1 MDAGMGG
8 GMSSNDSNPAA
19 MCKASRGPGWKFR
32 LRSGLCPA
40 PHYSRPARRSGTS
53 KRDGRDANRPIAF
66 KQSKVPAQPPRLAA
80 TKFEYLRAIDPAPKT
95 RAEILADGIFAV
107 AMTILVLDIRL
118 PPLIGDIPDAQYLH
132 SVLALWPKLIVF
144 VASFIA
150 LARLWQLHRNIFH
163 FLARSDQQLLFWNLL
178 SLMFLCLLPFTT
190 SLAGE
195 HPNFSLSAA
204 IYAGNVLMLNL
215 VYRGMWHHAS
225 YQDQLLRSNLDPA
238 VGHVITRTF
247 NVDFVLI
254 LAALGLSYLNSLL
267 SIGLILVHQL
277 VMFFGPPMF
286 KGRQV

>member
-1 MDAGMGG
+1 M
-8 GMSSNDSNPAA
+8 
-19 MCKASRGPGWKFR
+19 KF
-32 LRSGLCPA
+32 
-40 PHYSRPARRSGTS
+40 
-53 KRDGRDANRPIAF
+53 D
-66 KQSKVPAQPPRLAA
+66 
-80 TKFEYLRAIDPAPKT
+80 YLRAIDPAPKT
-95 RAEILADGIFAV
+95 RAEVLADGIFAV

-118 PPLIGDIPDAQYLH
+118 PPLAGDISAAQYLN

-150 LARLWQLHRNIFH
+150 LGRLWQLHRNIFH
-163 FLARSDQQLLFWNLL
+163 FLERADQQLLFWNLL

-204 IYAGNVLMLNL
+204 MYAANVLMLNL

-225 YQDQLLRSNLDPA
+225 YQNELLGNDFDPA
-238 VGHVITRTF
+238 IRYVITRTF

-254 LAALGLSYLNSLL
+254 SVAIGLSYLNSLL
-267 SIGLILVHQL
+267 SIGMIAVHQL
-277 VMFFGPPMF
+277 VMFFGSPML

>member
-1 MDAGMGG
+1 MRMDAKRK
-8 GMSSNDSNPAA
+8 PI
-19 MCKASRGPGWKFR
+19 ASR
-32 LRSGLCPA
+32 
-40 PHYSRPARRSGTS
+40 
-53 KRDGRDANRPIAF
+53 
-66 KQSKVPAQPPRLAA
+66 QSERIGQPPSHGAA
-80 TKFEYLRAIDPAPKT
+80 KFEYLRAIDPAPKT

-118 PPLIGDIPDAQYLH
+118 PPLPGDISDTQYLH

-150 LARLWQLHRNIFH
+150 LGRLWQLHRNIFH
-163 FLARSDQQLLFWNLL
+163 FLERSDQQLLFWNLL

-195 HPNFSLSAA
+195 RPLFSLSAA
-204 IYAGNVLMLNL
+204 MYAGNVLMLNL

-225 YQDQLLRSNLDPA
+225 YRNQLLRRDFDPA
-238 VGHVITRTF
+238 IGRVITRTF

-254 LAALGLSYLNSLL
+254 LVALGTSYLDSLL
-267 SIGLILVHQL
+267 SIGLIVVHQL

>member
-1 MDAGMGG
+1 
-8 GMSSNDSNPAA
+8 
-19 MCKASRGPGWKFR
+19 
-32 LRSGLCPA
+32 LRSSLRQA
-40 PHYSRPARRSGTS
+40 PHYSQPTRRSGLS
-53 KRDGRDANRPIAF
+53 KREETDANKPIAS
-66 KQSKVPAQPPRLAA
+66 KQSEVTAQPRSNRA

-95 RAEILADGIFAV
+95 RAEVLADGIFAV

-118 PPLIGDIPDAQYLH
+118 PHLTGDISAAQYLH

-150 LARLWQLHRNIFH
+150 LGRLWQLHRNIFH
-163 FLARSDQQLLFWNLL
+163 FLERSDQQLLFWNLL

-195 HPNFSLSAA
+195 HPHFSLSAA
-204 IYAGNVLMLNL
+204 MYAGNVLMLNL

-225 YQDQLLRSNLDPA
+225 YRDQLLRSDFDPA
-238 VGHVITRTF
+238 IGHVITRTF

-254 LAALGLSYLNSLL
+254 LVALGLSYLNSLL
-267 SIGLILVHQL
+267 GIGLIVVHQL